1 MFITITPLY
10 ACSSAFS
17 ENQEYF
23 EKQRWPPVWYLKEDD
38 HYQRARKEREKEDFL
53 SQKRQ
58 NKRKWLLWNLPP
70 SPSNPSAS
78 SSSGSSAVIWRD
90 EGEVLEMEEQSFWFS
105 HSWFQIHVTQDT
117 KQVYMLNVYQMW
129 LQSFCIE
136 AKQVNISSQTVK
148 KLCRVLVVL
157 SLSFKWRVK
166 NCLSLKSIELIA
178 VVVVYYFYYY
188 SSLFINILNNLKFLY
203 FLLLIQ
209 FEYIYVI
216 VILDNINIENV
227 DILFLFEIQ
236 FLFS

>member
-1 MFITITPLY
+1 
-10 ACSSAFS
+10 
-17 ENQEYF
+17 
-23 EKQRWPPVWYLKEDD
+23 
-38 HYQRARKEREKEDFL
+38 
-53 SQKRQ
+53 
-58 NKRKWLLWNLPP
+58 
-70 SPSNPSAS
+70 
-78 SSSGSSAVIWRD
+78 
-90 EGEVLEMEEQSFWFS
+90 
-105 HSWFQIHVTQDT
+105 
-117 KQVYMLNVYQMW
+117 MW

-178 VVVVYYFYYY
+178 VVVVYYLYYY
-188 SSLFINILNNLKFLY
+188 SSLFINILNNLKFVY

>member
-1 MFITITPLY
+1 M
-10 ACSSAFS
+10 
-17 ENQEYF
+17 
-23 EKQRWPPVWYLKEDD
+23 
-38 HYQRARKEREKEDFL
+38 
-53 SQKRQ
+53 
-58 NKRKWLLWNLPP
+58 
-70 SPSNPSAS
+70 
-78 SSSGSSAVIWRD
+78 
-90 EGEVLEMEEQSFWFS
+90 
-105 HSWFQIHVTQDT
+105 
-117 KQVYMLNVYQMW
+117 
-129 LQSFCIE
+129 
-136 AKQVNISSQTVK
+136 K

-178 VVVVYYFYYY
+178 VVVVYYLYYY
-188 SSLFINILNNLKFLY
+188 SSLFINILNNLKFVY